1 MIARR
6 FAPKAS
12 VATRKGRKMAL
23 TNAEAKRNASLN
35 MLQVSITAAIEVL
48 RAAEANLNGDRLEET
63 ERQVLDAW
71 KLLDR
76 ALSVY
81 V

>member
-1 MIARR
+1 
-6 FAPKAS
+6 
-12 VATRKGRKMAL
+12 MAL